1 MGIFSRKVEQTDQE
15 IADSLAAS
23 GLSLFTQA
31 RDNLVQANEL
41 NEKIIAD
48 SVAAG
53 AAAAETRDAIIEA
66 ARADY
71 EATLDRTGS
80 QIASAQAAQNQNNR
94 ALAALN
100 GILGS

>member
-48 SVAAG
+48 SVAEGQRAAQTRDG
-53 AAAAETRDAIIEA
+53 VIAAARSEYDSTME
-66 ARADY
+66 
-71 EATLDRTGS
+71 RTGS
-80 QIASAQAAQNQNNR
+80 QIASAMAAQNQNNR
-94 ALAALN
+94 ALDALN